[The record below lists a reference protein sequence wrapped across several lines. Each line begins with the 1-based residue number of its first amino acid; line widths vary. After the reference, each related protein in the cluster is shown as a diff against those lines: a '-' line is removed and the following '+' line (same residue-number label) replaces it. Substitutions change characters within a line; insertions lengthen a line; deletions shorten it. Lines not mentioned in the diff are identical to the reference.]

1 MSASD
6 REAKDAARAAARA
19 RSAQRPDPH
28 PLGPHRRRAPDRA
41 RLERTAT
48 RSVTGCS
55 PQTAQRL
62 LCPVVSEPT
71 PRARRDKPIQT
82 GTFDDPVQETPAAH
96 DRIVG
101 IDPTDTAATGS
112 AHKTPSGGPDTA
124 KNPTARRRPHGTAQ
138 HKTTTPPG
146 QRRPIERTNPPP
158 SNFGQPR
165 HNTDPHPHHQLA
177 QLALAI
183 ALLICIKLTNRRNRW
198 PPPIRQRS

>member
-1 MSASD
+1 M
-6 REAKDAARAAARA
+6 
-19 RSAQRPDPH
+19 
-28 PLGPHRRRAPDRA
+28 
-41 RLERTAT
+41 
-48 RSVTGCS
+48 TGCS

-62 LCPVVSEPT
+62 LCSVVSEPT
-71 PRARRDKPIQT
+71 PRARRDERIQA
-82 GTFDDPVQETPAAH
+82 GIFEDPVQDTPAAY

-101 IDPTDTAATGS
+101 FDPTETAATGS
-112 AHKTPSGGPDTA
+112 AHKTPSGGADTG
-124 KNPTARRRPHGTAQ
+124 KNPCARQRPRGTAT

-198 PPPIRQRS
+198 PPPIR